1 MKKPNKTQKGVL
13 YMIREADR
21 TDKDKL
27 SELYRMLVPNSK
39 KMNILEEQIDIIR
52 RDTNNFLLVY
62 DEEREILG
70 TVTLNI
76 CLQAL
81 HGTRPYGVVENI
93 IVHENHRSK
102 NIGQKLLQYVEDYC
116 RSLNCHRI
124 TLLSNSTREKAHQFF
139 VRERYDGLI
148 SKGFKKYL

>member
-1 MKKPNKTQKGVL
+1 
-13 YMIREADR
+13 MIREAEG

-27 SELYRMLVPNSK
+27 FELYRMLVPNSR
-39 KMNILEEQIDIIR
+39 KMNVLEEQIETIR
-52 RDTNNFLLVY
+52 KHPYNFLFVY
-62 DEEREILG
+62 DEGGDILG

-81 HGTRPYGVVENI
+81 HGKRPYGVIENI
-93 IVHENHRSK
+93 IVHENHRNK
-102 NIGQKLLQYVEDYC
+102 KIGQKLLQYVEEFC

-124 TLLSNSTREKAHQFF
+124 MLLSNSARESAHQFF
-139 VRERYDGLI
+139 EREGYDGLV

>member
-1 MKKPNKTQKGVL
+1 
-13 YMIREADR
+13 MIREAER
-21 TDKDKL
+21 TDRDQL
-27 SELYRMLVPNSK
+27 FELYRMLVPNSK
-39 KMNILEEQIDIIR
+39 KMNVLEEQINTIR
-52 RDTNNFLLVY
+52 NDPNNFLLVY
-62 DEEREILG
+62 DEEGKILG

-102 NIGQKLLQYVEDYC
+102 NIGRKLLQYVEDYC
-116 RSLNCHRI
+116 RLINCHRI
-124 TLLSNSTREKAHQFF
+124 MLLSNSTRERAHQFF
-139 VRERYDGLI
+139 EREGYKGSI